1 MVDEQN
7 GSSQRGLKK
16 KLLGLAMALIVPALA
31 AGGVYYFVVHPML
44 TQEEARAGEEERGD
58 RISESAVTLSMEES
72 FATVNMSNTNI
83 PASLLLFKVS
93 LECANPETAELVN
106 SHKVRFVDMIN
117 GLHSFRKRE
126 TLNDARIKEEIQQ
139 EAIRRANAI
148 LERLPKP
155 DASNAEYRITDVF
168 HERFAIQDQ
177 I

>member
-7 GSSQRGLKK
+7 ASSQRGLKK
-16 KLLGLAMALIVPALA
+16 KLLGLAMALVVPALA
-31 AGGVYYFVVHPML
+31 AGGVYYFVVRPML
-44 TQEEARAGEEERGD
+44 TQEEARAGEESED

-126 TLNDARIKEEIQQ
+126 TLNDASIKEEIQQ

-155 DASNAEYRITDVF
+155 DNSNADYRITDVF